1 MNTEI
6 KFYNIKDFVRK
17 NVSGEFDLDKSIE
30 LARKIAGVALLNV
43 NHNVLIDMRDT
54 TISSMSIID
63 AMKVS
68 LEIAG
73 YIPDFKNKIANVIP
87 DDDERLRTARQFQ
100 SCMILK
106 GFTYEVFTDFEEAIE
121 WLSETSETN

>member
-30 LARKIAGVALLNV
+30 LARKIAGVALLNA
-43 NHNVLIDMRDT
+43 NHNVLLDMRDT

-121 WLSETSETN
+121 WLSETYETN